1 MGYQE
6 DFIAT
11 IAPYVTS
18 WRNFTG
24 YGVASAIIAQACIES
39 AYGKSNK
46 AQHNNYF
53 GLKYKPNRV
62 TCNSGIFY
70 DTSYEWVN
78 GQYVPIITQW
88 YEFADMYNGVG
99 GYFQFIN
106 YPRYDDARKQTD
118 PELYLKSLW
127 TSGYAT
133 GPKYVENCMRV
144 VNQYNL
150 TQYDKKGRNI
160 CQRKSGR

>member
-6 DFIAT
+6 DFITT

-53 GLKYKPNRV
+53 GLKYKSGRV
-62 TCNSGIFY
+62 SCNSGVFY

-78 GQYVPIITQW
+78 GQYVPTMSASPCAESNRTSW
-88 YEFADMYNGVG
+88 TGAMSS
-99 GYFQFIN
+99 
-106 YPRYDDARKQTD
+106 PRTR
-118 PELYLKSLW
+118 L
-127 TSGYAT
+127 SG
-133 GPKYVENCMRV
+133 
-144 VNQYNL
+144 
-150 TQYDKKGRNI
+150 
-160 CQRKSGR
+160 